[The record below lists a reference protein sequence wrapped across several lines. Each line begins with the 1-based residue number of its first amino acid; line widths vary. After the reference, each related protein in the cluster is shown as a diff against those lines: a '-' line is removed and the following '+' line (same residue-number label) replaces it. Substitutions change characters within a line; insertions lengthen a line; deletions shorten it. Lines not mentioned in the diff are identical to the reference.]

1 MMRDIRAEGAL
12 DGVRGAT
19 TNDEEADM
27 SDDDVKRVDEDT
39 PTGEDD
45 SAEQG
50 AGASPLPT
58 DTEHTDD
65 PKSGGTPVHP
75 SPGNEG

>member
-1 MMRDIRAEGAL
+1 VTD
-12 DGVRGAT
+12 
-19 TNDEEADM
+19 NDEEADM
-27 SDDDVKRVDEDT
+27 SDDDDVKTMYKDT
-39 PTGEDD
+39 PQAGDD
-45 SAEQG
+45 ATDQG
-50 AGASPLPT
+50 VGAAPEPT